1 VQGTDAR
8 GRAYS
13 ASDPEL
19 LRWVHLAF
27 TDAFLAAQLAV
38 GRDLTRRF
46 GRRWPDTYVGQWRRS
61 AEALGASD
69 LPSTQDELA
78 QALQAYA
85 PVLEPVPDDLRAF
98 LAGPPGLSPPE
109 QLFYRGLAAGAA
121 RLLSPTL
128 APLARVPGR
137 GRRSAP
143 DRAQL
148 QATRLQL
155 RALQLA
161 LGRRSP
167 SEEAA
172 RYRLGTAPA
181 PAWA

>member
-1 VQGTDAR
+1 
-8 GRAYS
+8 
-13 ASDPEL
+13 
-19 LRWVHLAF
+19 
-27 TDAFLAAQLAV
+27 
-38 GRDLTRRF
+38 
-46 GRRWPDTYVGQWRRS
+46 
-61 AEALGASD
+61 
-69 LPSTQDELA
+69 
-78 QALQAYA
+78 
-85 PVLEPVPDDLRAF
+85 VLEPVPDDLRAF

-109 QLFYRGLAAGAA
+109 HVFYRGLAAGAA

-137 GRRSAP
+137 DRRTAL
-143 DRAQL
+143 DAAQV

-161 LGRRSP
+161 LGPYSP

-181 PAWA
+181 PAWAH